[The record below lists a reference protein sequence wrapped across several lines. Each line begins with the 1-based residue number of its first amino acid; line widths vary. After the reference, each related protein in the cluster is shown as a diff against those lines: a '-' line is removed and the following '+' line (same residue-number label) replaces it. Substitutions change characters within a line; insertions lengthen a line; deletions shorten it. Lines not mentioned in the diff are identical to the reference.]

1 MWVCFMFVVVACQ
14 AAAAVPVK
22 GSVDT
27 AAELKEDVA
36 ADEVAA
42 NVLV

>member
-1 MWVCFMFVVVACQ
+1 MFVVVACQ

-22 GSVDT
+22 GPVDT
-27 AAELKEDVA
+27 TADLKEEVA